1 MKQENKKLIQN
12 LKTKNLNLKTKNLN
26 LNKKT
31 KHKLKIC
38 KKLPEQSDFTIGE
51 LQLQLLQFE
60 LFQNEGCYFFILFF
74 TNLLI
79 MFV

>member
-1 MKQENKKLIQN
+1 MKQEKKKLIQN
-12 LKTKNLNLKTKNLN
+12 FKNKSKF
-26 LNKKT
+26 KQKT

-51 LQLQLLQFE
+51 NYNL
-60 LFQNEGCYFFILFF
+60 NFFKMKDVIFYVFIYFF

-79 MFV
+79 MLV